1 MQIHFLNFEEKNIYM
16 AQKSTQI
23 IAIAF
28 SEPKATKKQ
37 LVSEN

>member
-1 MQIHFLNFEEKNIYM
+1 LREEKFGR
-16 AQKSTQI
+16 KTTQI

-28 SEPKATKKQ
+28 SEPKATKKH